1 MDSGRPARGGCASPR
16 CGVGFLVQLT
26 DGSGRDLAAP
36 QCLGDV
42 LHTAH
47 GDTRQVHLNE
57 RLLHAALPAAI
68 PLDDGCLKGHTLK
81 SGHMERDVVAGG
93 RGEVPV
99 IMAAAIALTG
109 LATLIAGRLCRDSA
123 SFSNSSFRFSSTL
136 PRTNFLM
143 VLCQDLVQVKMRNFS
158 QIQPASSSALVCALL
173 YTCSNSSG
181 DIKSQ

>member
-1 MDSGRPARGGCASPR
+1 M
-16 CGVGFLVQLT
+16 V
-26 DGSGRDLAAP
+26 
-36 QCLGDV
+36 
-42 LHTAH
+42 
-47 GDTRQVHLNE
+47 
-57 RLLHAALPAAI
+57 
-68 PLDDGCLKGHTLK
+68 PLDDGGLEGYALKAGHV
-81 SGHMERDVVAGG
+81 ERDVAGG

-158 QIQPASSSALVCALL
+158 QIQPASSSALMCAPL
-173 YTCSNSSG
+173 YTRSNSSG